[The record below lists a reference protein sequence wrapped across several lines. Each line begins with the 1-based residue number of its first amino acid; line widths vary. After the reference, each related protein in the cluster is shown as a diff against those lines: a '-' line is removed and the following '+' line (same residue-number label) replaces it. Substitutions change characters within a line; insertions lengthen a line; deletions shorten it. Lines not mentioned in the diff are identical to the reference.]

1 MCGPVAAAFA
11 GAAIGGAIGYSQG
24 GGKGALLGAGFG
36 ALGGYA
42 VGGGFAGVGGAVG
55 STAQGVGLVGIDA
68 AGSAAF
74 LPGASIAGGGGV
86 NAAFT
91 SAFGGL
97 GSAFGGGGLGNFLL
111 SPGFSLGTQVIGFGV
126 NIMGQQQQ
134 LAFQEARIAHQQAQL
149 RNRLLAGQQDITAR
163 NAALDIQLGI
173 LGRQGAVGRGA
184 IRAEQAGRGVLV
196 DVGSAADRT
205 AQLAGDVAFEK
216 LIRKQEVALANRQT
230 RIIASGLQA
239 DSALLD
245 FQRRDA
251 RRASIFGG
259 AGTALKT
266 ATTLSSKFRWNNGQL
281 AFRT

>member
-1 MCGPVAAAFA
+1 MCTPTILI

-24 GGKGALLGAGFG
+24 GAKGALLGAGFG

-42 VGGGFAGVGGAVG
+42 VGGGFAA
-55 STAQGVGLVGIDA
+55 
-68 AGSAAF
+68 
-74 LPGASIAGGGGV
+74 AGGGTM
-86 NAAFT
+86 T
-91 SAFGGL
+91 SAGMTAVGGETLTRSAFLAQGGMASNIGFGGAS
-97 GSAFGGGGLGNFLL
+97 SAFSWSQVFGGGGIGNFLT

-126 NIMGQQQQ
+126 NMMGQQQQ

-239 DSALLD
+239 PTPTTPTPITNNKN
-245 FQRRDA
+245 
-251 RRASIFGG
+251 AS
-259 AGTALKT
+259 K
-266 ATTLSSKFRWNNGQL
+266 
-281 AFRT
+281 

>member
-1 MCGPVAAAFA
+1 MCGPIAAAFA
-11 GAAIGGAIGYSQG
+11 GAAIGGAMGYSRG
-24 GGKGALLGAGFG
+24 GAKGALLGAGFG
-36 ALGGYA
+36 AFGGYA
-42 VGGGFAGVGGAVG
+42 AGGGF
-55 STAQGVGLVGIDA
+55 LVGASQAPLMGGLTAATGIGDA
-68 AGSAAF
+68 AALGLTGSGAA
-74 LPGASIAGGGGV
+74 
-86 NAAFT
+86 AAPF
-91 SAFGGL
+91 SW
-97 GSAFGGGGLGNFLL
+97 SQVFGGGGLGNFLT
-111 SPGFSLGTQVIGFGV
+111 SPGLSLGTQVIGFGV
-126 NIMGQQQQ
+126 NMMGQQQQ

-245 FQRRDA
+245 FQRGDA

-259 AGTALKT
+259 AGTALKA

-281 AFRT
+281 AFKT